1 MEKRNFFKL
10 IIVVVILLSTI
21 IGCTIDGFKKEE
33 IAKIMSK
40 DAGSVFPLLTIND
53 KNDSLI
59 LRHIARKISKG
70 DVVSSYMEQ
79 LKSRMLKTVT
89 DTLNPG
95 VGIAAPQVGVGVQLI
110 CIQRNDKK
118 GEPFEVYFNPKIE
131 QYGDSINSGMEGCLS
146 VPGYRGK
153 VDRSHNIELSYLDS
167 TGKKQKETVNGYTAV
182 IFQHEIDHLNG
193 ILFFDRVY
201 GGFNLLTKVE
211 GN

>member
-1 MEKRNFFKL
+1 MEKRKYFKSV
-10 IIVVVILLSTI
+10 IVLVILLFAI
-21 IGCTIDGFKKEE
+21 IGCTIDGFKKQE

-40 DAGSVFPLLTIND
+40 DEGSVLSLLTIND
-53 KNDSLI
+53 QKDSLF
-59 LRHIARKISKG
+59 LRQVARKISKV
-70 DVVSSYMEQ
+70 DVVSSYMER
-79 LKSRMLKTVT
+79 LKQRMLRTVT
-89 DTLNPG
+89 DSINRG
-95 VGIAAPQVGVGVQLI
+95 VGIAAPQVGIGVQLI
-110 CIQRNDKK
+110 CIQRFDKN
-118 GEPFEVYFNPKIE
+118 GEPFEVYFNPRIE

-193 ILFFDRVY
+193 ILYFDHVY
-201 GGFNLLTKVE
+201 GGFKLLTKVE

>member
-1 MEKRNFFKL
+1 
-10 IIVVVILLSTI
+10 
-21 IGCTIDGFKKEE
+21 
-33 IAKIMSK
+33 
-40 DAGSVFPLLTIND
+40 
-53 KNDSLI
+53 
-59 LRHIARKISKG
+59 
-70 DVVSSYMEQ
+70 
-79 LKSRMLKTVT
+79 
-89 DTLNPG
+89 
-95 VGIAAPQVGVGVQLI
+95 
-110 CIQRNDKK
+110 
-118 GEPFEVYFNPKIE
+118 
-131 QYGDSINSGMEGCLS
+131 MEGCLS

>member
-1 MEKRNFFKL
+1 MERRNFFKL

-89 DTLNPG
+89 DTTDLYS
-95 VGIAAPQVGVGVQLI
+95 A
-110 CIQRNDKK
+110 
-118 GEPFEVYFNPKIE
+118 
-131 QYGDSINSGMEGCLS
+131 
-146 VPGYRGK
+146 
-153 VDRSHNIELSYLDS
+153 
-167 TGKKQKETVNGYTAV
+167 
-182 IFQHEIDHLNG
+182 
-193 ILFFDRVY
+193 
-201 GGFNLLTKVE
+201 
-211 GN
+211 